1 MRSFDDDDGGRWAQR
16 WGEILGK
23 KEGRGEMKCERSFA
37 AFFFCK
43 KSSSALVKMDAGGIS
58 DCGGSLW

>member
-1 MRSFDDDDGGRWAQR
+1 MRSFDDDDDDDDGGRWAQR

-37 AFFFCK
+37 AFFFSK
-43 KSSSALVKMDAGGIS
+43 NLVQP
-58 DCGGSLW
+58 L